1 MDTTISRVQAHRS
14 LRSRWV
20 KIALL
25 AMAVIA
31 IIAMLIAYQTAN
43 RPSGVVPP
51 ANMISTSVLEQQY
64 GLHVNLIA
72 VTAAG
77 GLVDVRLKVL
87 DAQKAQALLD
97 DPKNFPALKVA
108 DRDALLIA
116 SEDSRGQVPNLKD
129 NGLIM
134 ILFPNTG
141 SAAQSGSPVNVT
153 FGDVQLEPIAAK

>member
-1 MDTTISRVQAHRS
+1 MEVTLTQSKS
-14 LRSRWV
+14 NKTPRSRWA

-25 AMAVIA
+25 AMTVIA
-31 IIAMLIAYQTAN
+31 SIAVLIAYQTAN
-43 RPSGVVPP
+43 HASGVVPP
-51 ANMISTSVLEQQY
+51 ANTISTSVLEQRY

-77 GLVDVRLKVL
+77 GLVDVRFKVL
-87 DAQKAQALLD
+87 DAAKAKALLD

-108 DRDALLIA
+108 DRDATLIA
-116 SEDSRGQVPNLKD
+116 SEDSRAQVPNLKD

-134 ILFPNTG
+134 ILFPNAG

-153 FGDVQLEPIAAK
+153 FGDMQLEPIAAK

>member
-1 MDTTISRVQAHRS
+1 MDTTVSPVQTNRSPRHRW
-14 LRSRWV
+14 LKV
-20 KIALL
+20 ALL
-25 AMAVIA
+25 VMAIVS
-31 IIAMLIAYQTAN
+31 IIAMLLAYQSAN
-43 RPSGVVPP
+43 RASP
-51 ANMISTSVLEQQY
+51 AARSLKAITASVLEDRY
-64 GLHVNLIA
+64 GLRVNLIA

-116 SEDSRGQVPNLKD
+116 SEDSRRQVTHLKD

-153 FGDVQLEPIAAK
+153 FGDVQLEPIAAR